1 MYFSDNTNLS
11 ELEKMMQSIPNFRPR
26 RNGSI
31 VLRREMDS
39 CIQEQPPPDSYEEM
53 LAITMSAIHYEPF
66 MERLNNYIR
75 EGEKKRVDYRSKKHK
90 EVFEEGIEKMN
101 HKNCAVMSALYL
113 LTADYKLWQVM
124 KHHTK
129 KNDIDFE
136 NVRLGNIQEDGYTLY
151 CAAKDLYHGTKHI
164 SISDLADK
172 ELISPK
178 MFAVI
183 CNAMAI
189 RRFGIKAIQ
198 LVEGK
203 VEEC

>member
-1 MYFSDNTNLS
+1 MYFSDNRNLS
-11 ELEKMMQSIPNFRPR
+11 ELEKMMQSVPNFRPR
-26 RNGSI
+26 ENGSV
-31 VLRREMDS
+31 VLKSEING
-39 CIQEQPPPDSYEEM
+39 CIEEQPPPESYEEM
-53 LAITMSAIHYEPF
+53 LVITMSAIHYEPF
-66 MERLNNYIR
+66 IERLNNYIR
-75 EGEKKRVDYRSKKHK
+75 EGEKRKVDYRSKKHK